1 MRNDNITDEFIQAL
15 GDYEYLLNQQY
26 PRKTILKIVGDR
38 YLLNSFQRIMLSRGM
53 FPKNDIDERIR
64 KTGKLIAGKDL
75 YIDAYNVLF
84 TLSNY
89 LLGRLV
95 FIGNDHFV
103 RDAGE
108 AYGKPNEEPV
118 FTRAIELCIAYLLKS
133 KPSSVEFLVDK
144 PISYSAVLAG
154 QLRELI
160 ADAGLQGDARID
172 KNPDAVLIRQSHGVV
187 VSSDSDILDNTELP
201 VLDLAHLILED
212 NFELDLPD
220 LGKLLD

>member
-53 FPKNDIDERIR
+53 FPKKDIDERIQ

-84 TLSNY
+84 TVSNY

-133 KPSSVEFLVDK
+133 KPSTVEFLVDK

-160 ADAGLQGDARID
+160 ADAGLHGDARID

-187 VSSDSDILDNTELP
+187 VSSDSDILDNTDLP